1 MTAGVFQKLRDACLA
16 DKSWSQGGAGSVA
29 PQCLLSL
36 NVLALVLPG
45 NWLIR
50 KACPAKDKNTSRE
63 CDVHF
68 STVRP
73 FEEITVECS
82 EPWGEGD
89 LRYVVEWMEAVLEV
103 STLGIY
109 IFSRV
114 EQCLSRG

>member
-1 MTAGVFQKLRDACLA
+1 M
-16 DKSWSQGGAGSVA
+16 
-29 PQCLLSL
+29 

-45 NWLIR
+45 NWLIQ
-50 KACPAKDKNTSRE
+50 KAFPAKDKNTSRE

-82 EPWGEGD
+82 EPWGEED
-89 LRYVVEWMEAVLEV
+89 MRYVLEYMGAVLEV

-109 IFSRV
+109 NFSRV